1 MATNISGTNLAA
13 PIAPFTT
20 DDKYATHF
28 SEYGKGGWHEVAT
41 KANLANIPTQ
51 RLSEGMAARVISEN
65 KTYIYTKQSDDK
77 YEWLQDTI
85 DIDEE
90 LSSTS
95 TNPVQNKAVQAALAA
110 QQTSI
115 DNLLPLIYAGL

>member
-20 DDKYATHF
+20 DDKYATHS
-28 SEYGKGGWHEVAT
+28 SEYGKGGWHEIAT
-41 KANLANIPTQ
+41 QADLANIPAQ
-51 RLSEGMAARVISEN
+51 RLSEGMAARVIAEN
-65 KTYIYTKQSDDK
+65 KTYIYTKQSDDT
-77 YEWLQDTI
+77 YAWVQDTI
-85 DIDEE
+85 DIDDA

-95 TNPVQNKAVQAALAA
+95 TNPVQNKAVQAALAT

>member
-1 MATNISGTNLAA
+1 MAELYGTRILS
-13 PIAPFTT
+13 PVVPFTT
-20 DDKYATHF
+20 DNTNATHI

-41 KANLANIPTQ
+41 KADLAKIPAQ

-65 KTYIYTKQSDDK
+65 KTYIYTKQQDDT
-77 YEWLQDTI
+77 YAWVQDAI
-85 DIDEE
+85 DIDSE
-90 LSSTS
+90 LSATS